1 MGRHLSFM
9 EKCDVNYGI
18 REAEIVHKL
27 PLEAKL
33 CDLFLSVDV

>member
-9 EKCDVNYGI
+9 EKCDVNYRI

-27 PLEAKL
+27 PLGAIL
-33 CDLFLSVDV
+33 CDLFLKC